1 MRSRPVKKLMRF
13 CIEVFRQV
21 MIRLFQAENTVFT
34 SRSSNL
40 SLTMSFTD
48 LDKDRACHERFE
60 YVARY
65 FENSLDKLK
74 SAMLG

>member
-1 MRSRPVKKLMRF
+1 MRSRPVQKLMRF

-40 SLTMSFTD
+40 SLPMSFTD
-48 LDKDRACHERFE
+48 LDQDRAAVRGLSM
-60 YVARY
+60 
-65 FENSLDKLK
+65 SLVILK
-74 SAMLG
+74 TH